1 MSGGRTKVIRCAT
14 AREWI
19 AGLLAT
25 TRYSPKAGAK
35 KDKRGMPVVEPEPD
49 DPDDE

>member
-25 TRYSPKAGAK
+25 TRYFPKAHAR
-35 KDKRGMPVVEPEPD
+35 DKHGMPIIAPEPD